1 MVWERLWL
9 SFLPLCV
16 AVDALGVVPL
26 YWALVQEQPVSQ
38 RRQTVHQAAIVA
50 FVVALVF
57 LWISETVFHLMG
69 IQMADVI
76 IAGGLILFALALN
89 DLLHPEKV
97 SYGSGGEVGAV
108 PLGVPIIVGPAVL
121 TTALLVRQRYGL
133 WPTISALSLNILLVW
148 VILQVAD
155 GLLQRIGSAGA
166 RVVSKVMNL
175 VLAAFAVMLVRQG
188 LTMVLPR

>member
-38 RRQTVHQAAIVA
+38 RRQTVHQAVIVA

-57 LWISETVFHLMG
+57 LWISEAVFKLMG
-69 IQMADVI
+69 IQIADVM
-76 IAGGLILFALALN
+76 IAGGLILFALSLN

-97 SYGSGGEVGAV
+97 SYASGGEVGAV

-155 GLLQRIGSAGA
+155 RLLQRIGSAGA

>member
-26 YWALVQEQPVSQ
+26 YWGLVQDLPPAQ
-38 RRQTVHQAAIVA
+38 RRQTVHQAVMVG

-57 LWISETVFHLMG
+57 LWVSEAVFKVMG
-69 IQMADVI
+69 IQIADVM
-76 IAGGLILFALALN
+76 IAGGVILFALSLN

-97 SYGSGGEVGAV
+97 LYAPSTAIGPV

-121 TTALLVRQRYGL
+121 ATALLVRQRYGL
-133 WPTISALSLNILLVW
+133 WPTISALSVNMLLVW
-148 VILQVAD
+148 VVLQVAD
-155 GLLQRIGSAGA
+155 GLIQRVGPAVA

-188 LTMVLPR
+188 LTLVLPR

>member
-38 RRQTVHQAAIVA
+38 RRQTVHQAVIVA

-57 LWISETVFHLMG
+57 LWISEAVFHLMG